1 MEIRNGLCESEQS
14 ELSVA
19 ADLGR
24 PIRWSIGPRR
34 RSEMRSWPSNALWSL
49 CDRYLPQTPLSGVC
63 GSAGL
68 FDPN

>member
-1 MEIRNGLCESEQS
+1 MEIRSGLWDSEQS

-34 RSEMRSWPSNALWSL
+34 RSEMRSWQQRTFG
-49 CDRYLPQTPLSGVC
+49 RYLPQTPLSGVC